1 MNIVELIEIVT
12 YEIKR
17 SYPQW
22 TDFNY
27 IGGGGYSLVFKIR
40 DKFAFSE
47 EEEHCVIKVLNFEK
61 KNGMKILSDAHK
73 EGKIHYDVMRKLENR
88 GLDGIVK
95 IFGGH
100 LIENYPILRMEYL
113 ELGSLKDNFEKL
125 TYSEKLSIYK
135 EICRIIAHL
144 HSNQTV
150 HRDIKPQNIL
160 LTKDLKPKLADFGLT
175 RENEGRQTFTIGG
188 TEGYAAPEVMA
199 GQKTLK
205 SDVYALGILGIELFS
220 CKEIQSFYPTNYHE
234 ISPFEVAATLCNT
247 IPSNLACLGDE
258 KKWLIDLLVQA
269 IAPNVNDRNI
279 RAYDIFTAIASREQA
294 GYITLLGEY
303 TPEQIEKDYTRLFLY
318 EPTIGKKIYFAQVSE
333 SEKQIHIIG
342 YIIVGQVNKV
352 GNRNFKVLPLDNKY
366 YPLTKQVTITNEYA
380 KLFKLQPYHS
390 KFKKPKLHLRSIK
403 QISHDAEKFIEDN
416 SK

>member
-1 MNIVELIEIVT
+1 MNTTELIDIVT

-17 SYPQW
+17 CYPQW
-22 TDFNY
+22 ADFNY

-175 RENEGRQTFTIGG
+175 RENEGKQTFTIGG
-188 TEGYAAPEVMA
+188 TEGYVAPEVMA
-199 GQKTLK
+199 RQKTLK

-220 CKEIQSFYPTNYHE
+220 GKEIESFYPTNHRE

-247 IPSNLACLGDE
+247 IPSKLESLGYE
-258 KKWLIDLLVQA
+258 KWLIDLLVQA
-269 IAPNVNDRNI
+269 IAPDVNDRNI
-279 RAYDIFTAIASREQA
+279 KAYGMYAAITNREQS

-303 TPEQIEKDYTRLFLY
+303 TPEQIEKDYQRLFQY
-318 EPTIGKKIYFAQVSE
+318 EPTLGKKIYFAQVSE
-333 SEKQIHIIG
+333 SEKEIHIIG
-342 YIIVGQVNKV
+342 YIIVGQVTKIGNKQ
-352 GNRNFKVLPLDNKY
+352 FKITPMDNKY
-366 YPLTKQVTITNEYA
+366 YPMPKQVTFTNEYA
-380 KLFKLQPYHS
+380 KLFKLQPYYS
-390 KFKKPKLHLRSIK
+390 KFKRPKNNLKLLK